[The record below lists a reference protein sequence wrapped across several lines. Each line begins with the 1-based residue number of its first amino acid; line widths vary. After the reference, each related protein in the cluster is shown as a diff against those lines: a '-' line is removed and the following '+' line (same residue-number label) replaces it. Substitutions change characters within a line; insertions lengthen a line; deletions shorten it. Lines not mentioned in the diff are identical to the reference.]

1 MVGAVETGTT
11 VNAVTYDDATEAMLE
26 QMFLMFDADGSGVLN
41 LEEVKKINDHYDL
54 GYESW

>member
-1 MVGAVETGTT
+1 METGTT